1 MNLVAYGIILIFC
14 HALAIETDNNSGEV
28 YARQT
33 QLEKFLEKLKSS
45 LQNGDSEL
53 GIPVLDPFTADKLSI
68 KLKQLN
74 LIDLQAF
81 LTNVTVNSLSSYNVS
96 SADFSLF
103 GLKANVDLIW
113 SSIAASTNYSMNGQI
128 LAFNTYGNGEINAV
142 LHDFRVQANVSFTL
156 SGQYLKIKQLSVLVN
171 LQTLDFNAT
180 GLYYDAETSELLSKT
195 ISNLIPLTLNETMV
209 TNELNHILLPIL
221 NKFLSTKTLGDLLK
235 IIGQ

>member
-1 MNLVAYGIILIFC
+1 MNAKKSMGWARRWHC
-14 HALAIETDNNSGEV
+14 GEV

-128 LAFNTYGNGEINAV
+128 LAFNTYGNGEIKNRAITE
-142 LHDFRVQANVSFTL
+142 LKSRVSVFYSQFGTASEKSRKISLLIKIRTLQMRANRSFH
-156 SGQYLKIKQLSVLVN
+156 Y
-171 LQTLDFNAT
+171 
-180 GLYYDAETSELLSKT
+180 KT
-195 ISNLIPLTLNETMV
+195 RYS
-209 TNELNHILLPIL
+209 
-221 NKFLSTKTLGDLLK
+221 
-235 IIGQ
+235 